1 MFYVNQH
8 LEQPVV
14 FESCGIFMADQRW
27 RHEKRIIDS
36 YEIIIVYNGTLSMR
50 VNNTCFDVHENEMLI
65 IPPFNYHEG
74 VNYSE
79 KGLRFFWCHFSN
91 ISFEQ
96 MSKET
101 VEALSNN
108 ETFAQMLLLPEFT
121 NKISVNRANILFH
134 QLLDIYQETQNGMY
148 LNYFMTSILMEL
160 SYQTHT
166 SYFPNG
172 RKDNSNITQPIRDWV
187 RIHALEHIT
196 VESIAEEFRYN
207 KSYLSRMFKENEGI
221 SIKELI
227 TKYRI
232 EYAKSMLMNTS
243 KDIIEIAYEAGYVDP
258 KYFMRVFKRVEQVTP
273 TVYRRTFAQKHFNN
287 K

>member
-1 MFYVNQH
+1 
-8 LEQPVV
+8 
-14 FESCGIFMADQRW
+14 
-27 RHEKRIIDS
+27 
-36 YEIIIVYNGTLSMR
+36 MR

-134 QLLDIYQETQNGMY
+134 QLLDIYQETQNGM
-148 LNYFMTSILMEL
+148 
-160 SYQTHT
+160 
-166 SYFPNG
+166 
-172 RKDNSNITQPIRDWV
+172 
-187 RIHALEHIT
+187 
-196 VESIAEEFRYN
+196 
-207 KSYLSRMFKENEGI
+207 
-221 SIKELI
+221 
-227 TKYRI
+227 
-232 EYAKSMLMNTS
+232 
-243 KDIIEIAYEAGYVDP
+243 
-258 KYFMRVFKRVEQVTP
+258 
-273 TVYRRTFAQKHFNN
+273 
-287 K
+287 